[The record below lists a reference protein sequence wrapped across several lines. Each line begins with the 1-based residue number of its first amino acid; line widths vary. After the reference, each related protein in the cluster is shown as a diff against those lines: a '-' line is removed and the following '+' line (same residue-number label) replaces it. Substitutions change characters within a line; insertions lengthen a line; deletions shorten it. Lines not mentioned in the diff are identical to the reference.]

1 MITVIKKI
9 KYKLLK
15 TKNHETSIKQSVGN
29 PYRKRNKISYNRI
42 KRKGMHRFCQ
52 RKKKKFYRSR
62 FMGYSTPQKKSFFKK
77 ICILTESIFI
87 NHLIQKIMKLQS
99 NTRHNLL
106 DSLTNNEIKN
116 LTLQI
121 RETVARGFTNQK
133 RRIFSAADLWNIQ
146 RAKKNVSFRR
156 NYF

>member
-1 MITVIKKI
+1 
-9 KYKLLK
+9 
-15 TKNHETSIKQSVGN
+15 
-29 PYRKRNKISYNRI
+29 
-42 KRKGMHRFCQ
+42 
-52 RKKKKFYRSR
+52 
-62 FMGYSTPQKKSFFKK
+62 MGYPTPQKESFFKK
-77 ICILTESIFI
+77 ISILKESFLT
-87 NHLIQKIMKLQS
+87 NHLKQKIMKLQS

-121 RETVARGFTNQK
+121 KETVARELINQK

-146 RAKKNVSFRR
+146 RTKKNATLRR